1 MPINEKKI
9 YRKTLKRQQKRAVRK
24 GRDPN
29 APGVKRKA
37 QKRAGQRTAFRQ
49 GIQSGDIQRPE
60 NRLGRNMAFRDFI
73 GQKYDP
79 QRMERRYERRQQG
92 RQQGGGGGQPG
103 PFGGGGGGQGGPN
116 RPFDAPHDPGPNFMG
131 GKGGYDPEKGPVS
144 FGPGGG
150 KGGGPAPASPG
161 PRPGG
166 GPYTGWSGGEFGK
179 GKYLGGIM

>member
-1 MPINEKKI
+1 VPINEKKI
-9 YRKTLKRQQKRAVRK
+9 YRRTLRNQQKRAVRK
-24 GRDPN
+24 GWAADDPRIE
-29 APGVKRKA
+29 GRA
-37 QKRAGQRTAFRQ
+37 QRRAGQRTAFRQ
-49 GIQSGDIQRPE
+49 GIQSGDIKRPE
-60 NRLGRNMAFRDFI
+60 NRLARNMAFRDFI

-79 QRMERRYERRQQG
+79 QRMEARYNRRQQS
-92 RQQGGGGGQPG
+92 GGGQPG